1 MKNRFMNYI
10 KGGLH
15 RRIIMK
21 DNKINTNMSYYH
33 YSFVYKKRGFS
44 KINALD
50 LSFLFIFISR
60 WITSNKFELI
70 HHYKN
75 MKSTTTLSITVK
87 LKVTTAFC
95 ILINSAI
102 D

>member
-1 MKNRFMNYI
+1 
-10 KGGLH
+10 
-15 RRIIMK
+15 MK
-21 DNKINTNMSYYH
+21 DNKINTNMLYYH

-50 LSFLFIFISR
+50 LSFLFIFMSR
-60 WITSNKFELI
+60 WINSNKFELI

-75 MKSTTTLSITVK
+75 MKTTATLSITGK
-87 LKVTTAFC
+87 LKVATAFC
-95 ILINSAI
+95 ILINSSI